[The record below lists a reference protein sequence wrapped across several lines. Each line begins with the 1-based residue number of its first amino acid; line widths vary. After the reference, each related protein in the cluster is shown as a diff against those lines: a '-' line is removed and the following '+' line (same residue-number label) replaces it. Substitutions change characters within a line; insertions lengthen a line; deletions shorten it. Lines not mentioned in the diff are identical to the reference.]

1 MSTRN
6 NEKVKTSL
14 RNTIKKKKQKLIDE
28 LDEDN
33 NDWKIE
39 DFEIIEKMGRGKF
52 GKVYAAIEKK
62 SDFVVA
68 LKKMSKQ

>member
-28 LDEDN
+28 LDENN

-52 GKVYAAIEKK
+52 GKVYAAI
-62 SDFVVA
+62 
-68 LKKMSKQ
+68 

>member
-14 RNTIKKKKQKLIDE
+14 KNTIKKKKQKLIDE

-52 GKVYAAIEKK
+52 GKVYAAI
-62 SDFVVA
+62 
-68 LKKMSKQ
+68 